1 MVVLIVNM
9 ERFEF
14 RQRPGFEGSC
24 FRRLIWGNVISS
36 LLNRVYINSSTIR
49 RHGGGIIDD
58 WILYRYTRCFEVCR
72 SLILNM
78 SVPAPIYTLQA
89 SSFRPPLIRNKPD
102 LDQRIQKHTQKPR
115 TNLNKFYPP
124 QSPPY
129 NTTLL
134 LHNCSSKAKIS
145 NCTSYFS
152 HLPSPSNSSNS
163 SNSRS
168 QSRRNPL
175 THQHEPNIKQHNR
188 SLGVSIPIPPR
199 KPDKTKRGMRSF

>member
-1 MVVLIVNM
+1 MQPHLVQALRTKTCKFSHHIHDGPCTLSLNWLSDQPPSMFFCSLI
-9 ERFEF
+9 
-14 RQRPGFEGSC
+14 
-24 FRRLIWGNVISS
+24 
-36 LLNRVYINSSTIR
+36 
-49 RHGGGIIDD
+49 
-58 WILYRYTRCFEVCR
+58 EVCR
-72 SLILNM
+72 SLISNM

-89 SSFRPPLIRNKPD
+89 SSFRPPLIRNKPTD
-102 LDQRIQKHTQKPR
+102 FDQWVQKHAQKPR

-134 LHNCSSKAKIS
+134 LSPANHNCSSKAKRS
-145 NCTSYFS
+145 NYTSYFS
-152 HLPSPSNSSNS
+152 HLPAP

-168 QSRRNPL
+168 QSRRNPP

-199 KPDKTKRGMRSF
+199 KSDKTKRGIRSF